1 MIRFAPAN
9 GKFFLGICET
19 FFWIARLTLPA
30 NFFAAASAKK
40 RGEKPQN
47 VVAVE
52 NFAQIE
58 ESNKLVIL
66 GDMLELG
73 TDSEKEH
80 ADIVHLVQTNN
91 IPAIFV
97 GKEFEKIDSLSLH
110 FSDVESCIE
119 YLKDEHITNSFILI
133 KGSHGIHL
141 EKIIEYL

>member
-1 MIRFAPAN
+1 MEAWEGDFSAIKEDITITATYT
-9 GKFFLGICET
+9 ET
-19 FFWIARLTLPA
+19 VNKYTVTFDS
-30 NFFAAASAKK
+30 NDGNV
-40 RGEKPQN
+40 GEIGGVKY
-47 VVAVE
+47 
-52 NFAQIE
+52 
-58 ESNKLVIL
+58 KLK
-66 GDMLELG
+66 GA
-73 TDSEKEH
+73 EKEH